1 MWNLGG
7 EPRVCCEHKTRGT
20 RLQLNM
26 QITNLN
32 NTPVS
37 PANLLLSSQLQL
49 FTVLFISSKLLPVV
63 NDRKTSCGSSSGT
76 VSSGEPLVLMNQG
89 RELLDD
95 DLEKS
100 DVLGAWTG
108 RWHLDT
114 PHFASSDTRG
124 YCGSRLHRPL
134 PTFINTP
141 DGLASKHFNPLMSC
155 HHAAQ

>member
-1 MWNLGG
+1 M
-7 EPRVCCEHKTRGT
+7 CCEHKTRGT

-100 DVLGAWTG
+100 DVLGA
-108 RWHLDT
+108 
-114 PHFASSDTRG
+114 
-124 YCGSRLHRPL
+124 
-134 PTFINTP
+134 
-141 DGLASKHFNPLMSC
+141 
-155 HHAAQ
+155 